1 MVWNTFFLF
10 LFIIR
15 ISVFEKCLFRFIAH
29 VLIRL
34 LVFFAIEYL
43 EFLINV
49 TSLMCRFGQCVSPI
63 L

>member
-1 MVWNTFFLF
+1 MF

-29 VLIRL
+29 VLIKL

-49 TSLMCRFGQCVSPI
+49 TSVKCRFG
-63 L
+63 